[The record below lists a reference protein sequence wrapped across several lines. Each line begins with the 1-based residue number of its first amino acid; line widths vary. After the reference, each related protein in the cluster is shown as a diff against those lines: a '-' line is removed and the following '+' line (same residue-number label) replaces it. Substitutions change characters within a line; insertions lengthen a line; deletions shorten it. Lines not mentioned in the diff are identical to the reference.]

1 MWSALPV
8 DLNGDSLLDIV
19 SSQQYDSA
27 YCSLQSPGRTFGTP
41 TPCIAMNI
49 RDMASGDID
58 ADGIDDI
65 IAADGS
71 SVVAVFLFPDYPSS
85 GAIRVDVDT
94 SFGGSQSTSAADIT
108 GDGLVDVVACC
119 KCGAFSLS
127 LLQPLRVWLWFVV
140 GWDNVPVGLRPVST
154 VHGRVVCVRSLP
166 ADW

>member
-94 SFGGSQSTSAADIT
+94 SFGGSQSTSA
-108 GDGLVDVVACC
+108 VE
-119 KCGAFSLS
+119 
-127 LLQPLRVWLWFVV
+127 FV
-140 GWDNVPVGLRPVST
+140 SF
-154 VHGRVVCVRSLP
+154 
-166 ADW
+166 DWCSCLGC